1 MAKLSYDPYRH
12 VGGSTLYLHV
22 NNPGHWL
29 ENWEVWTTAWFSEK
43 AAQQNGYVQE
53 PWWRVVSYAEPS
65 EFYNGKYDDLAGV
78 RPA

>member
-1 MAKLSYDPYRH
+1 
-12 VGGSTLYLHV
+12 
-22 NNPGHWL
+22 
-29 ENWEVWTTAWFSEK
+29 VWTTAWFSEK

-65 EFYNGKYDDLAGV
+65 EFYSGKYDDLAGV